1 MKPFFLITYLLLI
14 VTCSENRHIRAN
26 LDLAESSMSSAPDSA
41 LALVRGIDGQS
52 LPTKSLRARHALLLT
67 MAQDKCYFDIDED
80 STILM
85 AYDYYQHHG
94 GRRERLLATYYLG
107 VIRQNAKEYIPAAL
121 AFREAEPL
129 AEDVKD
135 YRQLSLIEQ
144 HLSRI
149 FAGNYDHVRALEYA
163 EKALNAAEK
172 ARESLMADYCRLDMA
187 NQYLAK
193 SDYSH
198 ATELLNKVLDS
209 GSDNNDLRYHALLAM
224 VRSVLYNPG
233 SDKRVA
239 KEIIEE
245 IQKIRKP
252 EMLERSILYLTNL
265 AIVYETEGEHN
276 LSNKCLEMASSR
288 LYSPIDSVRYWGAL
302 GYIMEAR
309 GEWEQAHKALSLTVK
324 SQDRI
329 ITELLDQ
336 SVTHSMEQFFSDKWE
351 IERIRHNSHLFLFV
365 LIVVVLFIV
374 IVSLFFLLNKKNRQ
388 LLDDM
393 ARIQEVSEDLLRLR
407 KNHSASYELVD
418 KFIADKVRVLQQL
431 SESYFSWDDTA
442 LKKLENKKGRLMKED
457 VIVSFRKQL
466 GELRGDQSIISALEQ
481 SLDVSE
487 NDLMKKARSVLK
499 NEKELDY
506 TVLTMLFSGFSIKS
520 ISYLLRMSESSLRM
534 RKTRF
539 KQQFETLSEPFR
551 SLFLNKI
558 G

>member
-1 MKPFFLITYLLLI
+1 MKPFFLIIYLLLI

-26 LDLAESSMSSAPDSA
+26 LDSAESSMSSAPDSA
-41 LALVRGIDGQS
+41 LALVRGIDGRS

-67 MAQDKCYFDIDED
+67 MAQDKCYIDVDED

-94 GRRERLLATYYLG
+94 GKRERLLATYYLG
-107 VIRQNAKEYIPAAL
+107 IIRQNAEEYIPAAL

-135 YRQLSLIEQ
+135 FRQLSLIEQ

-163 EKALNAAEK
+163 EKSLDAAEK
-172 ARESLMADYCRLDMA
+172 AGESLMADYCRLDMA

-193 SDYSH
+193 SDYNH
-198 ATELLNKVLDS
+198 AEELLNKVLDS
-209 GSDNNDLRYHALLAM
+209 GGDSNDLRYHALLAK
-224 VRSVLYNPG
+224 VRLVIYNPEC
-233 SDKRVA
+233 DKRAA
-239 KEIIEE
+239 KVIIDE

-276 LSNKCLEMASSR
+276 LSNKCLDMASSR

-302 GYIMEAR
+302 GHILEAR
-309 GEWEQAHKALSLTVK
+309 GEWEQAHRALSSTVEI
-324 SQDRI
+324 QDRV
-329 ITELLDQ
+329 ITDLLDQ
-336 SVTHSMEQFFSDKWE
+336 SVTHSMELFFTDKWE
-351 IERIRHNSHLFLFV
+351 IERIRHHSQLFISV
-365 LIVVVLFIV
+365 LVGLVLFIV
-374 IVSLFFLLNKKNRQ
+374 IIALFFLLRKKNKQ

-393 ARIQEVSEDLLRLR
+393 ARIQEVSEDLHHLRMD
-407 KNHSASYELVD
+407 HSASYGLVH

-442 LKKLENKKGRLMKED
+442 IKKLENKKGRLMKED
-457 VIVSFRKQL
+457 VIASFRKQL

-481 SLDVSE
+481 SLDISE

-506 TVLTMLFSGFSIKS
+506 TVLIMLFSGFSIKS

-539 KQQFETLSEPFR
+539 KQQFETLTEPYR